1 MRKVVKYLYQLEET
15 LREPVFL
22 AALMDFKKIT
32 IQRVMPSFEFIID
45 VESD

>member
-1 MRKVVKYLYQLEET
+1 MKKFVKYLYQLEET

-32 IQRVMPSFEFIID
+32 IQRDNLSFEFVIE

>member
-32 IQRVMPSFEFIID
+32 IQRVMLSFEFVID